1 MKIDR
6 YSKNYL
12 KTEKTSGVY
21 ETNNGVECIRELHI
35 SGSDERVKSEAS
47 WLKGRLMP

>member
-1 MKIDR
+1 MNVNRRSND
-6 YSKNYL
+6 YL

-21 ETNNGVECIRELHI
+21 ETNDGVECIRELYI
-35 SGSDERVKSEAS
+35 SGSDERIKSEAS

>member
-1 MKIDR
+1 MKVNKS
-6 YSKNYL
+6 SKNYL

-21 ETNNGVECIRELHI
+21 ETNDGVECIRELHI
-35 SGSDERVKSEAS
+35 SGSDGRVKSEAS